1 MTGFS
6 EITFHIKSKIVTVI
20 ISLMIS
26 ISTFAQEITLDSNQ
40 PSIINPYN
48 SAGTSS
54 YKQPNQFET
63 ITIYQSNFL
72 PGFRP
77 CTPEDYRKQD
87 RDPIACQDDDVAR
100 VLTTREE
107 NRLPKSTIVREN
119 SVPQSNIYQLR
130 FERFKRK
137 KK

>member
-26 ISTFAQEITLDSNQ
+26 ISTFAQENTFNSNQ

-77 CTPEDYRKQD
+77 CTPEDYRKKD
-87 RDPIACQDDDVAR
+87 RDPITCQDDDVAR
-100 VLTTREE
+100 MLSTREE
-107 NRLPKSTIVREN
+107 DRLPKSTIVREN
-119 SVPQSNIYQLR
+119 AVPQSNIYQLR